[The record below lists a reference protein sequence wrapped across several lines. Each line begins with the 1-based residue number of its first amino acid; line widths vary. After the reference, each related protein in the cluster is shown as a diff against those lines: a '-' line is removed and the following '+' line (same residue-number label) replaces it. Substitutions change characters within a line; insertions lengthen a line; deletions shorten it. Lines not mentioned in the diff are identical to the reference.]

1 MKKFWILIAGFMFL
15 FLSNLSYSYVPE
27 NTQENSFEEKIINQF
42 KEVTN
47 LVKEGIKAIKQEIVQ
62 SSYGSERKTT
72 LEGES
77 VKESEAGGEEV
88 TSKEVLYYEPKEEIY
103 EAKEIMDEILIW
115 ISMYRTTNGEDVIT
129 FKKLKEYINQKNK
142 YLNKLI
148 SALKYE
154 KNNKDSVIEYKRK
167 IEKTDKDFNRY
178 LKRLKGKIELIE
190 GKPLPEPKDNDK

>member
-1 MKKFWILIAGFMFL
+1 MKNFKILITALLIM

-27 NTQENSFEEKIINQF
+27 NTEENSFQEKIINQF

-47 LVKEGIKAIKQEIVQ
+47 LVKDGIKAIKQEIVQ

-72 LEGES
+72 LESES

-103 EAKEIMDEILIW
+103 EAQEIMNDILLW
-115 ISMYRTTNGEDVIT
+115 LSMYRTTNGEDVIT

-190 GKPLPEPKDNDK
+190 GKPLPEPKDND